1 VNAIF
6 AGIAVLLAVC
16 TLFRSQSADLR
27 DIYVPQAIKDISSS
41 YDTLV
46 VMFGSFK
53 NFLSRLSIYIGVPP
67 TPTLTN
73 VLVKVIV
80 ELLGTLALVTK
91 EVKQGRFSE
100 FVLVCVTLD

>member
-1 VNAIF
+1 MF
-6 AGIAVLLAVC
+6 
-16 TLFRSQSADLR
+16 LFPTQSEYLR
-27 DIYVPQAIKDISSS
+27 DIYVPQAVKNISSS

-46 VMFGSFK
+46 VMFGSFE

-67 TPTLTN
+67 TPALTK
-73 VLVKVIV
+73 VLVNIIV

-100 FVLVCVTLD
+100 FVLVWMTLD